1 MAKKLVFERIFVNVT
16 TPKAYNLIQHR
27 GTHTPILALPDNL
40 FSKRDLNAALALLQ
54 LFDLGEGGLERDAAL
69 LLERRRSGLHRAI
82 IRDKS
87 KVRPTQHE
95 LVTYLASS
103 GFPV

>member
-1 MAKKLVFERIFVNVT
+1 MSIRRDIIKLSNT
-16 TPKAYNLIQHR
+16 STY
-27 GTHTPILALPDNL
+27 LALFCLLSQLLSQLFVFLNL
-40 FSKRDLNAALALLQ
+40 FSKRDLNAALTLLQ
-54 LFDLGEGGLERDAAL
+54 LFDLGEGGLKRDAAL